1 MHKYA
6 AATALVI
13 ALNITMLTPAVSGG
27 APRPIHEEDCDG
39 WRLDWGRTWAI
50 GCHCS
55 FECKRQHSYT
65 VTLPC
70 SSSPGE
76 GGTQRYEGWSLQP
89 GRHEGLCD
97 VTVHPFEAIRAC
109 VATCV
114 KAEEAAQRWSRQ

>member
-6 AATALVI
+6 AATAL
-13 ALNITMLTPAVSGG
+13 ALITMLTLTVSGG
-27 APRPIHEEDCDG
+27 GRGLPLHEEQCDG
-39 WRLDWGRTWAI
+39 RPDWGRTYAI

-55 FECKRQHSYT
+55 FECRRQHSYT
-65 VTLPC
+65 VTSPC
-70 SSSPGE
+70 SPSQGE